1 MKRSEFTGK
10 DTRLR
15 ALPGQSLIEAS
26 MVIFLMSFIFMGLF
40 QVSQLHMANEVMV
53 NAAAA
58 GARSKAVGFNDF
70 MLYKVVNIATIP
82 NAGRMEN
89 PNPGTI
95 PLGYVPGRIKASYW
109 NDALANDNPYNP
121 QTELEIS
128 SIPLYLGTDSW
139 GGLPGVLDY
148 EDWDTVR
155 QPYTFADG
163 EGALQVS
170 VRQDFPLDIPL
181 RRAFYRDDEVR
192 VERSA
197 TNGDFGAIFL
207 Q

>member
-1 MKRSEFTGK
+1 
-10 DTRLR
+10 
-15 ALPGQSLIEAS
+15 

-40 QVSQLHMANEVMV
+40 QVSQLHMANEVMI

-70 MLYKVVNIATIP
+70 MLYKVVNVATIP

-89 PNPGTI
+89 PTPTSI
-95 PLGYVPGRIKASYW
+95 SLPSYSTDRAMASYW
-109 NDALANDNPYNP
+109 NSALANDNPGNP
-121 QTELEIS
+121 QTALEIS

-155 QPYTFADG
+155 HPYVFGDG

-170 VRQDFPLDIPL
+170 VRQDFPMDIPL
-181 RRAFYRDDEVR
+181 RRAFYRDDDVR
-192 VERSA
+192 VERNA
-197 TNGDFGAIFL
+197 THGDFGAIFL